1 MGNIAPTL
9 RKLLQISPARIK
21 ERDLEHLSVDGLQ
34 VKIYH
39 FVYPQVDHLVDSLGG
54 ELEVQLVGMSFKDGD
69 SIGKVLRRA
78 GLENLDDFAVVSP
91 RSLSLYDGIP
101 AGAIRLLYSGA
112 EKLIRAMHLE
122 LEQDI
127 RQIEEALAMGEI
139 THDQ

>member
-1 MGNIAPTL
+1 M
-9 RKLLQISPARIK
+9 
-21 ERDLEHLSVDGLQ
+21 
-34 VKIYH
+34 KIYH